1 MLFSLKDKVA
11 IVTGSSKGIGRASA
25 EEMAKLGAK
34 VVVSSRKLPLCEE
47 VVAGIKANGGEATAM
62 ACHVGY
68 KEQLQALVDNTIA
81 KYGKLD
87 ILVINAASNTY
98 FGPMGGASDS
108 DFDKIISTNIK
119 SSWWLTNI
127 AVPKM
132 QNGGSI
138 IVVGSVGGL
147 VGNGALGIYGM
158 TKAADGAFIRN
169 LSVEL
174 GPRNIRANLLA
185 PGLVKTDFAKALWD
199 NPDILKATMKA
210 CPLGRIAE
218 PIEMAGIVCF
228 LASDA
233 ASYVNGHTLVADG
246 GAITSDPFHQG
257 G

>member
-1 MLFSLKDKVA
+1 MLFSLENKVA
-11 IVTGSSKGIGRASA
+11 IVTGSSKGIGRATA

-34 VVVSSRKLPLCEE
+34 VVVSSRKIDLCEQ
-47 VVAGIKANGGEATAM
+47 VVAGIEKAGGEATAI
-62 ACHVGY
+62 ACHVGH
-68 KEQLQALVDNTIA
+68 KEQLQALVDQTIA
-81 KYGKLD
+81 TYGKID
-87 ILVINAASNTY
+87 VLVINAASNTY

-108 DFDKIISTNIK
+108 DFEKIIGTNIR
-119 SSWWLTNI
+119 SSWWLCNI

-132 QNGGSI
+132 QDGGSI
-138 IVVGSVGGL
+138 IIVGSIGGL
-147 VGNGALGIYGM
+147 VGNGSLGIYGM
-158 TKAADGAFIRN
+158 TKAADGALVRN

-174 GPRNIRANLLA
+174 GKRNIRANLIA

-199 NPDILKATMKA
+199 NPEILKATMRA

-218 PIEMAGIVCF
+218 PKEMAGIACF